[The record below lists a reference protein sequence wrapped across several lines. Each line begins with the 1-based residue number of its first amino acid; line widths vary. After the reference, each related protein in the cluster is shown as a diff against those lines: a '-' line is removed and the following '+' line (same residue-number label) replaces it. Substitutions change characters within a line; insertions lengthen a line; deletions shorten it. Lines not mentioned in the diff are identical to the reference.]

1 MFRFVIAKYFKYQT
15 TQKKKSEI
23 IVDVTSWNSIY
34 VRIKSEFWLRN
45 FFWIC
50 YNQNHKVR
58 MINSV
63 IYGSAQFLTKYFSD
77 EIYRIIHKLEKH
89 LFMTNFSFIILLNY
103 KYSVFR

>member
-1 MFRFVIAKYFKYQT
+1 
-15 TQKKKSEI
+15 
-23 IVDVTSWNSIY
+23 
-34 VRIKSEFWLRN
+34 
-45 FFWIC
+45 
-50 YNQNHKVR
+50 